1 MSKERSTLLVLAL
14 ITVCA
19 SQIAAWQGYD
29 PNGPAFGE
37 WAFTGKD
44 SAGVVWTGELMLSK
58 ADPTQVRDAEKYHSL
73 CSLGAVSDKGGLGV
87 EHPGTYDAS
96 GRTFTFGTEGVGSTF
111 TAVLSAD
118 GKRLENGTW
127 KQTHRDFESKKLVV
141 SIGEWSAKRVE
152 N

>member
-1 MSKERSTLLVLAL
+1 MSKGRSTLLVLAL

-29 PNGPAFGE
+29 PSGPAFGE
-37 WAFTGKD
+37 WTFTAKD
-44 SAGVVWTGELMLSK
+44 SAGLVWTGELTLSK

-73 CSLGAVSDKGGLGV
+73 CNLGAVSDRGGLGV

-96 GRTFTFGTEGVGSTF
+96 TRTFTFGTEGGGSLF

-118 GKRLENGTW
+118 GKRLEKGTW
-127 KQTHRDFESKKLVV
+127 KQTDRDFESDKLVV
-141 SIGEWSAKRVE
+141 SIGEWSAERVE